1 MITYVSRVRV
11 YGCIIIWKRLLL
23 FILLHFFFCSFLL
36 VYDVVV
42 MLLLFST
49 LSIHDSILL
58 FTLHIVHCLTMSATV
73 SFLRSIRDVFPSR
86 KSFVFFNSWQLLKAI
101 TNNKTQF
108 VCLPFSFHLPHVI
121 VCFILYK
128 LDASLKTYTHTHNH
142 IVLITGNKVCKL
154 SITIGYHK

>member
-1 MITYVSRVRV
+1 MYSVYRQLYDNLCEPCPCVWVHYYMETIT
-11 YGCIIIWKRLLL
+11 
-23 FILLHFFFCSFLL
+23 FIYFVTFFFCSFLL

-108 VCLPFSFHLPHVI
+108 VCLPFSFHLPHYVI
-121 VCFILYK
+121 ICFILYK
-128 LDASLKTYTHTHNH
+128 LDASLKTYTHTIILFSLQGTKYAN
-142 IVLITGNKVCKL
+142 
-154 SITIGYHK
+154 